1 MKQLKEELK
10 YGKKGITLISLVVTI
25 IVLII
30 LASVTINVLFGENG
44 LITMAQKATDQY
56 EEAEKNEEQQLAG
69 VFERNYVTYNGQLHV
84 EGSKLMNE
92 HNEEVRLK
100 GTVLANT
107 NNKNGKFSKTLLSNL
122 KDKWNNNVIKVGL
135 WSTEAGQTG
144 IYTDEARMQEMYRI
158 IDDAISLDMYVIVIF
173 WSGSNLTDNVQNE
186 AIDYFTQI
194 ASRYNDVPN
203 LIYEIANEPSNTWD
217 EIKSY
222 ANVLIDTIR
231 GISSNSLIISPV
243 RGNCGFFDYV
253 IESLLEHD
261 NVMYAAHIYLGG
273 QGLGG
278 NAQSMST
285 AALNGVPIFVSE
297 WSSAIDNT
305 DPNPEATDKFIA
317 LMDRYNLSSTFF
329 VLNDAH
335 GPLNLVKQN
344 MWDETLD
351 DNTLTE
357 TGLYAKRFF
366 KGEYQSPNYTIA
378 DYTLP
383 SDGNSDYGGYFWNE
397 NYRLNISQI
406 ITINKIEM
414 PENIIHAW
422 DLSNG
427 SGNIIS
433 YIVNDNTS
441 NNSYILYIA
450 CNGEKMYA
458 YDYWRLFSHFE
469 NVEKID
475 LTYLDTTY
483 VSNMGNWFNSCYKL
497 KEIIGLNNFDTAN
510 VSSMFQMFAY
520 CYQLEYLDLS
530 NFNTDKLEETK
541 LMFYSCNLK
550 TLKLNTFLLDKLT
563 SYEDMFGEITSG
575 INIYAK
581 DKETAK
587 FIYARLNDAHRT
599 GTIYYGTEDNW
610 TEYIE

>member
-1 MKQLKEELK
+1 MSKLKLK
-10 YGKKGITLISLVVTI
+10 RGKEQKGITLIALVVTI

-30 LASVTINVLFGENG
+30 LAGVSINMLVGENG
-44 LITMAQKATDQY
+44 IINMAQRA
-56 EEAEKNEEQQLAG
+56 KNETEQAAKDEQQALASA
-69 VFERNYVTYNGQLHV
+69 FESNYVTYNGQLHV
-84 EGSKLMNE
+84 EDAKLMNE
-92 HNEEVRLK
+92 NNEEVRLK
-100 GTVLANT
+100 GCVLANGDD
-107 NNKNGKFSKTLLSNL
+107 GKITKTVLSNL
-122 KDKWNNNVIKVGL
+122 KNKWNNNVIKVGL
-135 WSTEAGQTG
+135 NSTESGQAG
-144 IYTDEARMQEMYRI
+144 IYTDEARMQEMYQI

-173 WSGSNLTDNVQNE
+173 WSGNNLTDNVQNE

-194 ASRYNDVPN
+194 ASRYKDVPN
-203 LIYEIANEPSNTWD
+203 LIYEIANEPTNTWD

-231 GISSNSLIISPV
+231 SISSNSLIISSV
-243 RGNCGFFDYV
+243 MGNCGFFDNV

-329 VLNDAH
+329 ILNDAN
-335 GPLNLVKQN
+335 GSLNLVKEN

-366 KGEYQSPNYTIA
+366 KSEYQSPNYTIA
-378 DYTLP
+378 DCTMP
-383 SDGNSDYGGYFWNE
+383 SDGNFDYGKYFWNE
-397 NYRLNISQI
+397 EYRLNISQI
-406 ITINKIEM
+406 ITINTIEI
-414 PENIIHAW
+414 PENIIKAW

-427 SGNIIS
+427 TGNLIS
-433 YIVNDNTS
+433 YIVNDNTG

-450 CNGEKMYA
+450 CNGGKMYA
-458 YDYWRLFSHFE
+458 YENWRLFTHFE
-469 NVEKID
+469 NAEKID

-483 VSNMGNWFNSCYKL
+483 VSNMGECFGACYNL
-497 KEIIGLNNFDTAN
+497 KEIIGLNNFNTSN
-510 VSSMFQMFAY
+510 VTSMFQMFAY

-530 NFNTDKLEETK
+530 NFNTDKLEDTR
-541 LMFYSCNLK
+541 LMFHDCNLK
-550 TLKLNTFLLDKLT
+550 TLKLSTFLLDKLT
-563 SYEDMFGEITSG
+563 SYENMFSEITSG
-575 INIYAK
+575 INIYVP
-581 DKETAK
+581 DIETAK
-587 FIYARLNDAHRT
+587 FIYDRLNDVSRT

-610 TEYIE
+610 TEYIA

>member
-1 MKQLKEELK
+1 MKKLKEGLK
-10 YGKKGITLISLVVTI
+10 YGKRGITLISLVVTI
-25 IVLII
+25 IVLLI
-30 LASVTINVLFGENG
+30 LAGVTIATLFGENG
-44 LITMAQKATDQY
+44 IITKALEAKQKT
-56 EEAEKNEEQQLAG
+56 EEAAEKEQQLLAG
-69 VFERNYVTYNGQLHV
+69 AFEKNFVTYNGQLHV
-84 EGSKLMNE
+84 EGTKLMNE

-100 GTVLANT
+100 GTVLAND
-107 NNKNGKFSKTLLSNL
+107 KNDKFSKTLLSNL
-122 KDKWNNNVIKVGL
+122 KDKWNNNVIKVGC
-135 WSTEAGQTG
+135 WSTEAGQVG
-144 IYTDEARMQEMYRI
+144 IYTDEARMQEMYQI
-158 IDDAISLDMYVIVIF
+158 IDNAISLDMYVIVIF
-173 WSGSNLTDNVQNE
+173 WSGDNLTDNVQNE

-194 ASRYNDVPN
+194 ASRYKDVPN

-231 GISSNSLIISPV
+231 SISPNSLIISPV
-243 RGNCGFFDYV
+243 MGNCGFFSNV
-253 IESLLEHD
+253 INSLLEYD
-261 NVMYAAHIYLGG
+261 NIMYAAHIYYGG

-305 DPNPEATDKFIA
+305 NPNPEATDKFIA

-329 VLNDAH
+329 ILNDSN
-335 GPLNLVKQN
+335 GSLNLIKEN

-378 DYTLP
+378 DYTMP
-383 SDGNSDYGGYFWNE
+383 SNGNTEFGQYFWNK
-397 NYRLNISQI
+397 NYRFNISQI
-406 ITINKIEM
+406 ITINTIEM

-427 SGNIIS
+427 SGNLIS
-433 YIVNDNTS
+433 YIVDDNTG

-483 VSNMGNWFNSCYKL
+483 VSDMSEWFDSCYKL
-497 KEIIGLNNFDTAN
+497 KEIIGLNNFDTSN
-510 VSSMFQMFAY
+510 VTNMSQMFAY

-530 NFNTDKLEETK
+530 SFKTNNLTNTKA
-541 LMFYSCNLK
+541 MFYASSNLK
-550 TLKLNTFLLDKLT
+550 ELKFNLLEIDSIV
-563 SYEDMFGEITSG
+563 SYEGTFTGVASG
-575 INIYAK
+575 IIIYVPNVK
-581 DKETAK
+581 TAN
-587 FIYARLNDAHRT
+587 FVFDRLSEYAQN
-599 GTIYYGTEDNW
+599 GIIYYGIEDNW
-610 TEYIE
+610 TEYIA